1 MGRIITI
8 AQQKGGAGKTT
19 LTAHLAV
26 AWRQAGHKVAVID
39 IDPQGSLT
47 RWFETREAAIG
58 SDSGLVLSR
67 ITGWRTER
75 EAARL
80 ARENDLVV
88 IDSPPHAET
97 EARIAVR
104 VASLVVVPVQPSP
117 MDIWATQPT
126 IDLGKQEKV
135 RIVLVLNR
143 VPARSKMTDEL
154 VRVIKG
160 LLTPPMVDLA
170 DTWIGNRIG
179 YAGALL
185 AGRAVTEVDRGSTA
199 ATEMSTLADEI
210 LRRMG

>member
-19 LTAHLAV
+19 VTAHLAV
-26 AWRQAGHKVAVID
+26 AWQQAGHKVALVD

-47 RWFETREAAIG
+47 RWFETRTAVLNGAA
-58 SDSGLVLSR
+58 DMVHSR
-67 ITGWRTER
+67 ISGWRIER
-75 EAARL
+75 EAQHL
-80 ARENDLVV
+80 ARTNDLVL

-117 MDIWATQPT
+117 MDVWATQPT

-135 RIVLVLNR
+135 PVLLVLNR
-143 VPARSKMTDEL
+143 VPARSRMTDAL
-154 VRVIKG
+154 VSEIRK
-160 LLTPPMVDLA
+160 LLTPPAVDLA
-170 DTWIGNRIG
+170 KTWIGNRIG

-199 ATEMSTLADEI
+199 ATEMTTLAEEI
-210 LRRMG
+210 LGRLG